1 MLYYLIQHALR
12 NMNTNAYRNL
22 IHEQGD
28 RPPAAGGP
36 PPMRIPG
43 AARRTS
49 SQLSK
54 TMTLCSRIAFSVL
67 LFRAT

>member
-1 MLYYLIQHALR
+1 
-12 NMNTNAYRNL
+12 MNTNAYRNL

-43 AARRTS
+43 AARRLLILGASETPLNRNLTLRAQTS
-49 SQLSK
+49 
-54 TMTLCSRIAFSVL
+54 A
-67 LFRAT
+67 